1 MTLTCKLLVEENN
14 EKIGKFKQRHGG
26 AADEETH
33 EAADCGEELP
43 LVNKRLLV
51 DLLSCKPF
59 IVDVQL
65 ERVTADALG
74 AVKRPVGL

>member
-1 MTLTCKLLVEENN
+1 MTIAQLLPEENN
-14 EKIGKFKQRHGG
+14 EEIGEFKQRHGG

-43 LVNKRLLV
+43 LVDKRLLV
-51 DLLSCKPF
+51 DLLTRQSFAINRQFGHITSNARC
-59 IVDVQL
+59 
-65 ERVTADALG
+65 